1 MVIHKFT
8 FSDAFQATVGDFFQ
22 KNGSAIILAA
32 LTGLI
37 VAIIGL
43 VVKRIPG
50 LSKNESDNLSVSI
63 IIVMDL
69 MNELLHRIINL
80 GNT

>member
-1 MVIHKFT
+1 MHEQHTHALPTVFQVVIHKFT
-8 FSDAFQATVGDFFQ
+8 FSDAFRATVGDFFQ

-50 LSKNESDNLSVSI
+50 LSKNESDKSS
-63 IIVMDL
+63 DKAKD
-69 MNELLHRIINL
+69 
-80 GNT
+80 